1 MRPRSAP
8 CGLWS
13 LCTDEDCNECPQAPV
28 REPGEPF
35 RDALETQ
42 SAGIHASVQR
52 TDAPAQVFEQVSKPA
67 PFASKLRRR

>member
-8 CGLWS
+8 CGLFA
-13 LCTDEDCNECPQAPV
+13 LCTDEECAACPQAAV

-35 RDALETQ
+35 RDAFGPD

-52 TDAPAQVFEQVSKPA
+52 TDAPAQVFAQVSKPA
-67 PFASKLRRR
+67 PFAFRMRR